1 MTLQTNLL
9 QQLVNVTGLT
19 ISKVYPLHGGLATL
33 KTNLPEA
40 ELAQVIDSVIEVM
53 EPRQRACF
61 FDQVYGENMLELSES
76 LSRLVKGD
84 HSDFSTTFR
93 QYVTEAVVAMLH
105 EECDCA
111 PKCDDDDDKGELE
124 SHWNAVA
131 DAGGVR
137 RV

>member
-19 ISKVYPLHGGLATL
+19 ISKVYPISGGLATF
-33 KTNLPEA
+33 KTNKIDA
-40 ELAQVIDSVIEVM
+40 ELAPIVDSVIEVM

-61 FDQVYGENMLELSES
+61 FDNVFGENLLELNES

-93 QYVTEAVVAMLH
+93 QYLTEAVVAMLF

-111 PKCDDDDDKGELE
+111 PKCDDDDDQGELE
-124 SHWNAVA
+124 NHWNNVA